1 MCGLWVSTTPGLAG
15 GADGVRAAAQKLF
28 SCEDELLRLNGELD
42 GLELEAWVSPAG
54 RAFRESLQL
63 RRLRLDRAAAE
74 VAEAAA
80 AVDAFGQAAAASPVD
95 PFS

>member
-1 MCGLWVSTTPGLAG
+1 MCSLWASTTTGLPG
-15 GADGVRAAAQKLF
+15 GADGVRAAARKLF
-28 SCEDELLRLNGELD
+28 GCEEALLRLNGELG
-42 GLELEAWVSPAG
+42 GLELGAWVSPAG

-80 AVDAFGQAAAASPVD
+80 AVSAFGQAAEASPVV
-95 PFS
+95 PRT

>member
-1 MCGLWVSTTPGLAG
+1 MCGLWASTTPGLPG
-15 GADGVRAAAQKLF
+15 GADGVRAAAQKLL

-95 PFS
+95 PWT